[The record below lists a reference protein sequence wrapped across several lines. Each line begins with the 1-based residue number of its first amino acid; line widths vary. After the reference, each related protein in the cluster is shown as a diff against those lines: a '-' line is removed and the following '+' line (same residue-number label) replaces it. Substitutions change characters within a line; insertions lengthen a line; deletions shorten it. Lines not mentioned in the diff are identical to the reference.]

1 MADTGRP
8 EFIRRESR
16 RKQSGMSK
24 RALRIAIPVF
34 VVCLVAGSVAA
45 FFAGGGSLSGGEWKT
60 ASGVSLQVPTAGA
73 PKLVFTAQPAAGT
86 AFQASAGVFSVSVTI
101 EDSHGTPL
109 SDDTDTVTLRLP
121 RDPGGGALSC
131 TNAGGLTVTVAAGQA
146 TFSGCSISKP
156 GTGYQLTASS
166 SVKPALAP
174 PANGHTFDIVSAAAA
189 KAAKAAR
196 TARTAAL
203 RARKAGAN
211 QVTTAPGP
219 QAAPAPGTPDPGDPA
234 AGVTGTATAI
244 TSPAV
249 NGAATA
255 SPVLGPITVQ
265 LTTTAG
271 TPVTTGATVEL
282 SSSSPGHSEFAASSG
297 GTAVTSVVI
306 APGTSSTSF
315 YYGDELA
322 GRPVITAAVA
332 GAQSATQTETV
343 TAGRAAGL
351 SFTSASAGNG
361 KGSRPARVTC
371 SGPAGS
377 LSCTL
382 SPAPSRG
389 DSRFMTASV
398 QLVDQFQN
406 VVANSGSA
414 IDVALTQSG
423 GSSVSASSVSIAA
436 GASSSAPFTEQLAK
450 GTAQGTV
457 SATATVG
464 SSSVSAT
471 LTS

>member
-1 MADTGRP
+1 
-8 EFIRRESR
+8 
-16 RKQSGMSK
+16 MSK

-34 VVCLVAGSVAA
+34 VVCLLAGSVAA
-45 FFAGGGSLSGGEWKT
+45 FFAGSGSLSGGEWKT
-60 ASGVSLQVPTAGA
+60 ASGVSLQMPTAGA
-73 PKLVFTAQPAAGT
+73 PELVFTAQPAAGS
-86 AFQASAGVFSVSVTI
+86 AFQAAAGVFSVAVTI

-121 RDPGGGALSC
+121 RDPGGGTLSC

-146 TFSGCSISKP
+146 SFSGCSISKP

-174 PANGHTFDIVSAAAA
+174 PANGHPFDVISAAAA
-189 KAAKAAR
+189 KAAKVAKAAK

-203 RARKAGAN
+203 RARKAGPN

-219 QAAPAPGTPDPGDPA
+219 QAAPASGAADPGDPA
-234 AGVTGTATAI
+234 AGVTGTVATI

-332 GAQSATQTETV
+332 GAQPATQTETV

-371 SGPAGS
+371 SGAAGS

-389 DSRFMTASV
+389 DSRSMTASV

-406 VVANSGSA
+406 VVANSGPA

-436 GASSSAPFTEQLAK
+436 GASSSAPFTEQLAQ

>member
-1 MADTGRP
+1 
-8 EFIRRESR
+8 
-16 RKQSGMSK
+16 MSK

-45 FFAGGGSLSGGEWKT
+45 FFAGSGSLSGGDWKT

-73 PKLVFTAQPAAGT
+73 PKLVFTAQPATGT
-86 AFQASAGVFSVSVTI
+86 AFQASAGVFSVAVTI

-109 SDDTDTVTLRLP
+109 SDDTDTVTLRLQ
-121 RDPGGGALSC
+121 RDPGSGTLSC
-131 TNAGGLTVTVAAGQA
+131 TNAGGLTVAVAAGQA

-174 PANGHTFDIVSAAAA
+174 PVNGHTFDIMSAAAA
-189 KAAKAAR
+189 KAAKATKA
-196 TARTAAL
+196 ARTAAL
-203 RARKAGAN
+203 RAKKAGPN

-219 QAAPAPGTPDPGDPA
+219 QPAPASGAADPGDPD
-234 AGVTGTATAI
+234 AGVTGTAATI

-249 NGAATA
+249 SGAATA

-271 TPVTTGATVEL
+271 TPVITGAIVEL
-282 SSSSPGHSEFAASSG
+282 SASSPGHSEFAASSG
-297 GTAVTSVVI
+297 GIPVTSVVI
-306 APGTSSTSF
+306 VPGTSSTTF

-332 GAQSATQTETV
+332 GAQPATQTETV

-351 SFTSASAGNG
+351 SFTSASVGNG
-361 KGSRPARVTC
+361 KGGRPARVTC
-371 SGPAGS
+371 SGRVGS

-389 DSRFMTASV
+389 DSRSMTASV

-406 VVANSGSA
+406 VVANSRSA

>member
-1 MADTGRP
+1 
-8 EFIRRESR
+8 
-16 RKQSGMSK
+16 
-24 RALRIAIPVF
+24 
-34 VVCLVAGSVAA
+34 
-45 FFAGGGSLSGGEWKT
+45 
-60 ASGVSLQVPTAGA
+60 
-73 PKLVFTAQPAAGT
+73 
-86 AFQASAGVFSVSVTI
+86 
-101 EDSHGTPL
+101 
-109 SDDTDTVTLRLP
+109 
-121 RDPGGGALSC
+121 
-131 TNAGGLTVTVAAGQA
+131 
-146 TFSGCSISKP
+146 
-156 GTGYQLTASS
+156 
-166 SVKPALAP
+166 
-174 PANGHTFDIVSAAAA
+174 
-189 KAAKAAR
+189 
-196 TARTAAL
+196 
-203 RARKAGAN
+203 
-211 QVTTAPGP
+211 
-219 QAAPAPGTPDPGDPA
+219 
-234 AGVTGTATAI
+234 

-249 NGAATA
+249 DGAATA

-282 SSSSPGHSEFAASSG
+282 SSSSPGHSEFADSSG
-297 GTAVTSVVI
+297 GTAVSSVVI

-322 GRPVITAAVA
+322 GSPVITAVVA
-332 GAQSATQTETV
+332 GAQPATQTETV

-351 SFTSASAGNG
+351 SFTGVSTGNG
-361 KGSRPARVTC
+361 KGSHPARVTC

-382 SPAPSRG
+382 RPAPPRG
-389 DSRFMTASV
+389 DSRSMTASV

-406 VVANSGSA
+406 VVANSGPA

-436 GASSSAPFTEQLAK
+436 GTSSSAPFTEQLAQ

>member
-1 MADTGRP
+1 
-8 EFIRRESR
+8 
-16 RKQSGMSK
+16 MSK

-34 VVCLVAGSVAA
+34 VVCLVAGSAAA
-45 FFAGGGSLSGGEWKT
+45 FFAGSGSLGGGEWKT

-73 PKLVFTAQPAAGT
+73 PKLVFTAQPAPGT
-86 AFQASAGVFSVSVTI
+86 AFQAAAGVFSVAVTI

-109 SDDTDTVTLRLP
+109 SDNTDTVTLLLQG
-121 RDPGGGALSC
+121 DPGGGTLSC
-131 TNAGGLTVTVAAGQA
+131 TNAGALTVTVTAGQA

-174 PANGHTFDIVSAAAA
+174 PANAHTFDIMSAAAA
-189 KAAKAAR
+189 KAANAANAAKAAKAAKAANATKAAR
-196 TARTAAL
+196 TAAL
-203 RARKAGAN
+203 KARKAGPN
-211 QVTTAPGP
+211 QVTAEPGQ
-219 QAAPAPGTPDPGDPA
+219 QAAPASGAVDPGDPD
-234 AGVTGTATAI
+234 AGVTGTAATI

-249 NGAATA
+249 NEAATA
-255 SPVLGPITVQ
+255 NPVLGPITVQ

-297 GTAVTSVVI
+297 GRAVTSVVI

-315 YYGDELA
+315 YYGDELT

-332 GAQSATQTETV
+332 GAQPATQTETV
-343 TAGRAAGL
+343 TAGRAVGL

-382 SPAPSRG
+382 SPAPGRG
-389 DSRFMTASV
+389 DSRSMTASV

-406 VVANSGSA
+406 VVANSGPA

-423 GSSVSASSVSIAA
+423 GSSVSASSASIAA

>member
-1 MADTGRP
+1 
-8 EFIRRESR
+8 
-16 RKQSGMSK
+16 MSK

-34 VVCLVAGSVAA
+34 VICLVAGSVAA
-45 FFAGGGSLSGGEWKT
+45 FFAGHGSLSGGEWKT

-86 AFQASAGVFSVSVTI
+86 AFQASAGVFSVAVTI

-109 SDDTDTVTLRLP
+109 SDDTDTVTLGLQ
-121 RDPGGGALSC
+121 RDPGGGTLSC
-131 TNAGGLTVTVAAGQA
+131 TNAGGLTVTVSAGQA

-166 SVKPALAP
+166 SVKPALAA
-174 PANGHTFDIVSAAAA
+174 PANGHTFDIMSAAAA
-189 KAAKAAR
+189 KAAKAGK
-196 TARTAAL
+196 TAKTAAL
-203 RARKAGAN
+203 KARKGGPN
-211 QVTTAPGP
+211 QVATAPGQ
-219 QAAPAPGTPDPGDPA
+219 QAAPAPGAADSGDPE
-234 AGVTGTATAI
+234 AGVTGTAATI

-249 NGAATA
+249 DGAATA

-282 SSSSPGHSEFAASSG
+282 SSSSPGHSEFADSSG
-297 GTAVTSVVI
+297 GTAVSSVVI

-322 GRPVITAAVA
+322 GSPAITAVVA
-332 GAQSATQTETV
+332 GAQPATQTETV

-351 SFTSASAGNG
+351 SFTSASTGNG
-361 KGSRPARVTC
+361 KGSHPARVTC

-382 SPAPSRG
+382 SPAPPRG
-389 DSRFMTASV
+389 DSRSMTASV

-436 GASSSAPFTEQLAK
+436 GASSSAPFTEQLAQ

-464 SSSVSAT
+464 PSSVSAT

>member
-1 MADTGRP
+1 
-8 EFIRRESR
+8 
-16 RKQSGMSK
+16 MSK

-45 FFAGGGSLSGGEWKT
+45 FFAGSGSLSGGEWKT
-60 ASGVSLQVPTAGA
+60 ASGVSLQMPTAGA
-73 PKLVFTAQPAAGT
+73 PELVFTAQPAAGS
-86 AFQASAGVFSVSVTI
+86 AFQAAAGVFSVAVTI

-121 RDPGGGALSC
+121 RDPGGGTLSC

-146 TFSGCSISKP
+146 SFSGCSISKP

-174 PANGHTFDIVSAAAA
+174 PANGHPFDVISAAAA
-189 KAAKAAR
+189 KAAKVAKAAK

-203 RARKAGAN
+203 RARKAGPN

-219 QAAPAPGTPDPGDPA
+219 QAAPASGAADPGDPA
-234 AGVTGTATAI
+234 AGMTGTVATI

-332 GAQSATQTETV
+332 GAQPATQTETV

-371 SGPAGS
+371 SGAAGS

-389 DSRFMTASV
+389 DSRSMTASV

-406 VVANSGSA
+406 VVANSGPA

-436 GASSSAPFTEQLAK
+436 GASSSAPFTEQLAQ
-450 GTAQGTV
+450 GTAQGMV

>member
-1 MADTGRP
+1 
-8 EFIRRESR
+8 
-16 RKQSGMSK
+16 MSK

-45 FFAGGGSLSGGEWKT
+45 FFAGSGSLSGGEWKT

-73 PKLVFTAQPAAGT
+73 PRLVFTVQPTAGT
-86 AFQASAGVFSVSVTI
+86 TFQAAAGVFSVAVTI

-109 SDDTDTVTLRLP
+109 SDDTDTVTLRLQ
-121 RDPGGGALSC
+121 RDPGGGTLSC
-131 TNAGGLTVTVAAGQA
+131 TSTGGLTVTVAAGQA

-174 PANGHTFDIVSAAAA
+174 PANAHTFDIMSAAAA
-189 KAAKAAR
+189 KATKAAKAKAKAAR
-196 TARTAAL
+196 TAAL
-203 RARKAGAN
+203 KARKAGPD
-211 QVTTAPGP
+211 QVTAEPGQQAVAPSSG
-219 QAAPAPGTPDPGDPA
+219 AVDPGDPG
-234 AGVTGTATAI
+234 AGVTGTAATI

-249 NGAATA
+249 NGAATV

-297 GTAVTSVVI
+297 GRAVTSVVI
-306 APGTSSTSF
+306 APGTSSASF

-332 GAQSATQTETV
+332 GAQPATQTETV

-351 SFTSASAGNG
+351 SFTGASAGNG

-371 SGPAGS
+371 TGPASAQLHAQPGPVPRR
-377 LSCTL
+377 L
-382 SPAPSRG
+382 AVH
-389 DSRFMTASV
+389 DRF
-398 QLVDQFQN
+398 
-406 VVANSGSA
+406 G
-414 IDVALTQSG
+414 
-423 GSSVSASSVSIAA
+423 AA
-436 GASSSAPFTEQLAK
+436 GRPVPERGGQLRA
-450 GTAQGTV
+450 GD
-457 SATATVG
+457 
-464 SSSVSAT
+464 
-471 LTS
+471 

>member
-1 MADTGRP
+1 
-8 EFIRRESR
+8 
-16 RKQSGMSK
+16 MSK

-34 VVCLVAGSVAA
+34 VICLVAGSVAA
-45 FFAGGGSLSGGEWKT
+45 FFAGNGSLSGGEWKT

-86 AFQASAGVFSVSVTI
+86 AFQASAGVFSVAVTI

-109 SDDTDTVTLRLP
+109 SDDTDSVTLGLQ
-121 RDPGGGALSC
+121 RDPGGGTLSC
-131 TNAGGLTVTVAAGQA
+131 TNAGGLTVTVSAGQA
-146 TFSGCSISKP
+146 TFGGCSISKP
-156 GTGYQLTASS
+156 GSGYQLTASS
-166 SVKPALAP
+166 SVKPALAA
-174 PANGHTFDIVSAAAA
+174 PANGHTFDIMFAAAA
-189 KAAKAAR
+189 KAAKAAEAAQAGK
-196 TARTAAL
+196 TAKTAAL
-203 RARKAGAN
+203 KARKAGPN
-211 QVTTAPGP
+211 QVATAPGQQP
-219 QAAPAPGTPDPGDPA
+219 APAPGAADPGDPE
-234 AGVTGTATAI
+234 AGVTGTAATI

-282 SSSSPGHSEFAASSG
+282 SSSSPGHSEFADSSG
-297 GTAVTSVVI
+297 GTAVSSVVI

-322 GRPVITAAVA
+322 GSPVITAVVA
-332 GAQSATQTETV
+332 GAQPATQTETV

-361 KGSRPARVTC
+361 KGSHPARVTC

-382 SPAPSRG
+382 RPAPPRG
-389 DSRFMTASV
+389 DSRSMTASV

-406 VVANSGSA
+406 AVANSGPA

-436 GASSSAPFTEQLAK
+436 GASSAAPFAEQLAQ

>member
-1 MADTGRP
+1 
-8 EFIRRESR
+8 
-16 RKQSGMSK
+16 MSK

-34 VVCLVAGSVAA
+34 VGCLVAGSVAA
-45 FFAGGGSLSGGEWKT
+45 FFAGSGSLSGGEWKT

-73 PKLVFTAQPAAGT
+73 PRLVFTAQPAAGT
-86 AFQASAGVFSVSVTI
+86 AFQAAAGVFSVAVTI

-121 RDPGGGALSC
+121 RDPGGGTLSC

-174 PANGHTFDIVSAAAA
+174 PANAHTFDILSAAAA
-189 KAAKAAR
+189 KAAKATKA
-196 TARTAAL
+196 ARTAAL
-203 RARKAGAN
+203 KARKAGPS
-211 QVTTAPGP
+211 QVTAEPGP
-219 QAAPAPGTPDPGDPA
+219 QAAAPSASAVDPGDPD
-234 AGVTGTATAI
+234 AGATGTAATI
-244 TSPAV
+244 TSPAI

-297 GTAVTSVVI
+297 GRAVTSVVI

-322 GRPVITAAVA
+322 GSPVITAAVA
-332 GAQSATQTETV
+332 GAQPATQTETV

-371 SGPAGS
+371 TGPAGA

-389 DSRFMTASV
+389 DSRSMTASV

-406 VVANSGSA
+406 VVANSGAA

-423 GSSVSASSVSIAA
+423 GSSVSTGSVSIAA
-436 GASSSAPFTEQLAK
+436 GASSSGPFTEQLAK

>member
-1 MADTGRP
+1 
-8 EFIRRESR
+8 
-16 RKQSGMSK
+16 MSK

-45 FFAGGGSLSGGEWKT
+45 IFAGSGSLSGGEWKT

-86 AFQASAGVFSVSVTI
+86 AFQASAGVFSVAVTI

-109 SDDTDTVTLRLP
+109 SDDTDTVTLRLQ
-121 RDPGGGALSC
+121 RDPGGGTLSC
-131 TNAGGLTVTVAAGQA
+131 TNAGGLSVIVAAGQA

-174 PANGHTFDIVSAAAA
+174 PANGHTFDIMSAAAA
-189 KAAKAAR
+189 KAVKAAKAAK

-203 RARKAGAN
+203 RAKKAGPN
-211 QVTTAPGP
+211 QVTATPGP
-219 QAAPAPGTPDPGDPA
+219 QAAPASGAADPGDPD
-234 AGVTGTATAI
+234 AGATGTAATI
-244 TSPAV
+244 SSPAV
-249 NGAATA
+249 SGAATA

-297 GTAVTSVVI
+297 GADVTSVVI
-306 APGTSSTSF
+306 APGTSSASF

-322 GRPVITAAVA
+322 GSPVITAAVA
-332 GAQSATQTETV
+332 GAQPATQTETV

-371 SGPAGS
+371 SGTAGS

-389 DSRFMTASV
+389 DSRSMTASV

-406 VVANSGSA
+406 VVANSGPA

-423 GSSVSASSVSIAA
+423 GSSVSASSVSIAT

-450 GTAQGTV
+450 GTAQATV
-457 SATATVG
+457 SAAATVG

>member
-1 MADTGRP
+1 
-8 EFIRRESR
+8 
-16 RKQSGMSK
+16 MSK

-34 VVCLVAGSVAA
+34 VICLVAGSVAA
-45 FFAGGGSLSGGEWKT
+45 FFAGHGSLSGGEWKT

-86 AFQASAGVFSVSVTI
+86 AFQASAGVFSVAVTI

-109 SDDTDTVTLRLP
+109 SDDTDSVTLRLQ
-121 RDPGGGALSC
+121 RDPGGGTLSC
-131 TNAGGLTVTVAAGQA
+131 TNAGGLTVTVSAGQA
-146 TFSGCSISKP
+146 TFSGCSISTP

-166 SVKPALAP
+166 SVKPALAA
-174 PANGHTFDIVSAAAA
+174 PANGHTFDIMSAAAA
-189 KAAKAAR
+189 KAAKAGK
-196 TARTAAL
+196 TAKTAAL
-203 RARKAGAN
+203 KARKAGPN
-211 QVTTAPGP
+211 QLATAPGQQP
-219 QAAPAPGTPDPGDPA
+219 APAPGAADPGDPE
-234 AGVTGTATAI
+234 AGVTGTAATI

-249 NGAATA
+249 DGAATA

-282 SSSSPGHSEFAASSG
+282 SSSSPGHSEFADSSG
-297 GTAVTSVVI
+297 GTAVSSVVI

-322 GRPVITAAVA
+322 GSPVITAVVA
-332 GAQSATQTETV
+332 GAQPATQTETV

-351 SFTSASAGNG
+351 SFTGVSTGNG
-361 KGSRPARVTC
+361 KGSHPARVTC

-382 SPAPSRG
+382 RPAPPRG
-389 DSRFMTASV
+389 DSRSMTASV

-406 VVANSGSA
+406 VVANSGPA

-436 GASSSAPFTEQLAK
+436 GTSSSAPFTEQLAQ

>member
-1 MADTGRP
+1 
-8 EFIRRESR
+8 
-16 RKQSGMSK
+16 MSK

-34 VVCLVAGSVAA
+34 VICLVAGSVAA
-45 FFAGGGSLSGGEWKT
+45 FFAGHGSLSGGEWKT

-86 AFQASAGVFSVSVTI
+86 AFQASAGVFSVAVTI

-109 SDDTDTVTLRLP
+109 SDDTDTVTLGLQ
-121 RDPGGGALSC
+121 RDPGGGTLSC
-131 TNAGGLTVTVAAGQA
+131 TNAGGLTVTVSAGQA

-166 SVKPALAP
+166 SVKPALAA
-174 PANGHTFDIVSAAAA
+174 PANGHTFDIMSAAAA
-189 KAAKAAR
+189 KAAKAGK
-196 TARTAAL
+196 TAKTAAL
-203 RARKAGAN
+203 KARKGGPN
-211 QVTTAPGP
+211 QVATAPGQ
-219 QAAPAPGTPDPGDPA
+219 QAAPAPGAADPGDPE
-234 AGVTGTATAI
+234 AGVTGTAATI

-249 NGAATA
+249 DGAATA

-282 SSSSPGHSEFAASSG
+282 SSSSPGHSEFADSSG
-297 GTAVTSVVI
+297 GTAVSSVVI

-322 GRPVITAAVA
+322 GSPAITAVVA
-332 GAQSATQTETV
+332 GAQPATQTETV

-351 SFTSASAGNG
+351 SFTSASTGNG
-361 KGSRPARVTC
+361 KGSHPARVTC

-382 SPAPSRG
+382 SPAPPRG
-389 DSRFMTASV
+389 DSRSMTASV

-436 GASSSAPFTEQLAK
+436 GASSSAPFTEQLAQ

>member
-1 MADTGRP
+1 
-8 EFIRRESR
+8 
-16 RKQSGMSK
+16 MSK
-24 RALRIAIPVF
+24 RALRIALPVF

-45 FFAGGGSLSGGEWKT
+45 FFAGSGSLSGGEWKT

-73 PKLVFTAQPAAGT
+73 PRLVFTAQPTAGT
-86 AFQASAGVFSVSVTI
+86 AFQAAAGVFSVAVTI

-109 SDDTDTVTLRLP
+109 SDDTDTVTLRLQ
-121 RDPGGGALSC
+121 RDPGGGTLSC
-131 TNAGGLTVTVAAGQA
+131 TSAGGLTVTLAAGQA
-146 TFSGCSISKP
+146 SFSGCSISKP

-174 PANGHTFDIVSAAAA
+174 PANAHTFDIMSAAA
-189 KAAKAAR
+189 KAAKAAKA
-196 TARTAAL
+196 TKAARTAAL
-203 RARKAGAN
+203 KAREAGPD
-211 QVTTAPGP
+211 QVTAEPGQQAVAPSSG
-219 QAAPAPGTPDPGDPA
+219 AVDPGDPG
-234 AGVTGTATAI
+234 AGVTGTVATI

-265 LTTTAG
+265 LTTAAG

-297 GTAVTSVVI
+297 GAAVTSVVI

-332 GAQSATQTETV
+332 GAQPATQTETV

-371 SGPAGS
+371 TGPAGS

-389 DSRFMTASV
+389 DSRSMTASV

-406 VVANSGSA
+406 VVANSGPA

-423 GSSVSASSVSIAA
+423 GSSVSASSVPIAA

-457 SATATVG
+457 SAAATMG

>member
-1 MADTGRP
+1 
-8 EFIRRESR
+8 
-16 RKQSGMSK
+16 MSK

-34 VVCLVAGSVAA
+34 VVCLLAGSVAA
-45 FFAGGGSLSGGEWKT
+45 FFAGSGSLSGGEWKT
-60 ASGVSLQVPTAGA
+60 ASGVSLQMPTAGA
-73 PKLVFTAQPAAGT
+73 PELVFTAQPAAGS
-86 AFQASAGVFSVSVTI
+86 AFQAAAGVFSVAVTI

-121 RDPGGGALSC
+121 RDPGGGTLSC

-146 TFSGCSISKP
+146 SFSGCSISKP

-174 PANGHTFDIVSAAAA
+174 PANGHPFDVISAAAA
-189 KAAKAAR
+189 KAAKVAKAAK

-203 RARKAGAN
+203 RARKAGPN

-219 QAAPAPGTPDPGDPA
+219 QAAPASGAADPGDPA
-234 AGVTGTATAI
+234 AGVTGTVATI

-322 GRPVITAAVA
+322 GRPVITAAAA
-332 GAQSATQTETV
+332 GAQPATQTETV

-371 SGPAGS
+371 SGAAGS

-389 DSRFMTASV
+389 DSRSMTASV

-406 VVANSGSA
+406 VVANSGPA

-436 GASSSAPFTEQLAK
+436 GASSSAPFTEQLAQ